1 MSGWTGG
8 PCGGSSW
15 RGVGPGGIWVPELIL
30 HLPPHAAGRT
40 AADGHLGKWRLR
52 RGNYAP
58 RPGLRV
64 PEVLQRV
71 FTGHAGAVIWERSGT
86 GYPGA
91 KAGKDP
97 VKQELVWWEL
107 ACP

>member
-1 MSGWTGG
+1 MGG
-8 PCGGSSW
+8 RKGLVGAAVGGV
-15 RGVGPGGIWVPELIL
+15 RAPGGVWAPELIPRL
-30 HLPPHAAGRT
+30 HLHAAVRT
-40 AADGHLGKWRLR
+40 AADGHRGRRRLR

-71 FTGHAGAVIWERSGT
+71 FTGHAGAVIWEQSGT
-86 GYPGA
+86 GYSGA

-97 VKQELVWWEL
+97 VKQE
-107 ACP
+107 